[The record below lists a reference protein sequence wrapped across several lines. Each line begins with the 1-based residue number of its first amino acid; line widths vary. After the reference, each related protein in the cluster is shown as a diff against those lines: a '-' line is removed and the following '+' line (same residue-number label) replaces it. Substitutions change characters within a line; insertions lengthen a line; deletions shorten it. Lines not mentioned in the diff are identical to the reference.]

1 MTPTR
6 MIDLHPGADVLAND
20 GARVATIQAV
30 GQEYIVAVG
39 RRGSSVLYIPASAV
53 GNVKGG
59 AVWLNVTSRDVAGMG
74 WEVPPRTE
82 DAPEPTA
89 ASDLHRHV

>member
-6 MIDLHPGADVLAND
+6 MIDLHPGSDVLAND
-20 GARVATIQAV
+20 GTRVATIQEV
-30 GQEYIVAVG
+30 GHEYIVAVG
-39 RRGSSVLYIPASAV
+39 RRGSPLLYIPVSAV

-59 AVWLNVTSRDVAGMG
+59 VVCLNVASRAVAGMG